1 MQWKTSRRILEVGER
16 GMIMGVLNV
25 TPDSFSDGGSFEDED
40 LAIEH
45 ALVMVEQGAEIIDVG
60 GESTRPGA
68 PSVSLDDEMERVLP
82 VIRGLSERGIEAA
95 ISIDTM
101 KAEVAE
107 AALAA
112 GAEIIND
119 VSALTFDQ
127 RMTEVAAASGAGVVL
142 MHMRGSPRT
151 MQVAPEYDDVVDEVL
166 KFLRQR
172 MQECIRLG
180 IAAECL
186 ALDPGIG
193 FGKTVE
199 HNLTLIN
206 HLDRLTAFERPV
218 VLGVSRKS
226 FIGKVLDSDQMADR
240 EWPTV
245 ALTSFG
251 RRLGAKIFRVHS
263 PLPNLHALRMTEAL
277 LYGSDH

>member
-1 MQWKTSRRILEVGER
+1 MQWKTNRRTFDLGQQ
-16 GMIMGVLNV
+16 GLIMGVLNV
-25 TPDSFSDGGSFEDED
+25 TPDSFSDGGSFEDTGNAIQQG
-40 LAIEH
+40 LA
-45 ALVMVEQGAEIIDVG
+45 MVAQGADIIDVG

-68 PSVSLDDEMERVLP
+68 PAVPLDEELERVLP
-82 VIRGLSERGIEAA
+82 VINGLSSHGIEAA

-127 RMTEVAAASGAGVVL
+127 RMAEVAASSRAGVVL
-142 MHMRGSPRT
+142 MHMRGSPQT
-151 MQVAPEYDDVVDEVL
+151 MQDDPQYDDVVDEVL
-166 KFLRQR
+166 EFLRQR
-172 MQECIRLG
+172 MADCIKLG
-180 IAAECL
+180 IEADCL

-199 HNLTLIN
+199 HNLTLLN
-206 HLDRLTAFERPV
+206 QLGRLAAIGRPV
-218 VLGVSRKS
+218 LLGVSRKS
-226 FIGKVLDSDQMADR
+226 FIGKILRSDQMDDR

-245 ALTSFG
+245 ALTSRG
-251 RRLGAKIFRVHS
+251 RRLGARVLRVHS
-263 PLPNLHALRMTEAL
+263 PQANLHALRMTEAL
-277 LYGSDH
+277 LHE